1 MAIDMSIPRVENC
14 CCCCSLKCG
23 VIALAIVFMVPTL
36 LNLVLSFF
44 VGGSEM
50 DLSAARLINPS
61 VFGFYGAELIEI
73 GDTICDVVLII
84 LCVILLV
91 GAIKGKYLLC
101 RIWIIGTIVFVTIM
115 FICAIAGSAHQGMNN
130 PEIAHELGF
139 LWASIAFEEGLLIY
153 GVVLVNSFAEGLRE
167 REAALPAYGHVEEPS
182 EPI

>member
-1 MAIDMSIPRVENC
+1 MAIDTAISIPRVQNC

-23 VIALAIVFMVPTL
+23 VIALSVVFMVPTL
-36 LNLVLSFF
+36 LNLVLSLFISTTTD
-44 VGGSEM
+44 VSISRL
-50 DLSAARLINPS
+50 LSPS
-61 VFGFYGAELIEI
+61 VFGYYGEIIGI
-73 GDTICDVVLII
+73 GDSICDVVLII

-115 FICAIAGSAHQGMNN
+115 FICAIVGSSYHGMNN
-130 PEIAHELGF
+130 PETAHELGF

-153 GVVLVNSFAEGLRE
+153 GVILVNSFAEGLRE
-167 REAALPAYGHVEEPS
+167 TEASLPAYGQVEEPP

>member
-23 VIALAIVFMVPTL
+23 VIALSIVFMVPTL
-36 LNLVLSFF
+36 ANLALSFF
-44 VGGSEM
+44 VSGNVS
-50 DLSAARLINPS
+50 LRVARLTNPS

-73 GDTICDVVLII
+73 GDTVCDVVLII

-101 RIWIIGTIVFVTIM
+101 RIWIFGTIIFVTIM

-153 GVVLVNSFAEGLRE
+153 GVILVNSFAEGLRE

-182 EPI
+182 EAF